1 MLWMGSP
8 AGTTYVTCL
17 PKQEHDMRVLVT
29 VSPRIYREAIAFS
42 IQCSRPDLEVRTA
55 PPEDAELELAGFRP
69 HLLVHNDT
77 APIPQKSL
85 EGVPCR
91 VEMPYSD
98 SMDARVRAGGKASQV
113 RDMSTEDLLRTVAV
127 AATVGRLD

>member
-1 MLWMGSP
+1 
-8 AGTTYVTCL
+8 
-17 PKQEHDMRVLVT
+17 MRVLVT
-29 VSPRIYREAIAFS
+29 VSPRVYREAVAS
-42 IQCSRPDLEVRTA
+42 SVQRGRPDLEVRSA
-55 PPEDAELELAGFRP
+55 SPEDVELELAGFRP

-77 APIPQKSL
+77 APIPKEAL

-98 SMDARVRAGGKASQV
+98 SMETRVMAGGTVSRI

-127 AATVGRLD
+127 AATVGGTD